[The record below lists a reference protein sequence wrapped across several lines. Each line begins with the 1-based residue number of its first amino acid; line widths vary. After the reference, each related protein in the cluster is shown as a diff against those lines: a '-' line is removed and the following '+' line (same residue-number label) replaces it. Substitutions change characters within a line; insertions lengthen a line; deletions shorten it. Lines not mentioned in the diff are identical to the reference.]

1 MQVSNLSNQSLELL
15 GPSQK
20 LEESS
25 SRSPTNNVLK
35 EKLENKTSEDQKKP
49 ENYEEMVKTIQKE
62 LEQLNVR
69 LVFSVDKDTDEL
81 VVKVID
87 PQTEEV
93 IRQIPPQELLEIR
106 KKLDELVGILFDA
119 RV

>member
-1 MQVSNLSNQSLELL
+1 MQISRLSTHNIEAISQSQQPDKDFPRSASNE
-15 GPSQK
+15 
-20 LEESS
+20 
-25 SRSPTNNVLK
+25 VFK
-35 EKLENKTSEDQKKP
+35 EKIENKMPEDQKRP
-49 ENYEEMVKTIQKE
+49 ESYENIVKTIQKE

-69 LVFSVDKDTDEL
+69 LVISVDKDTKDF

-87 PQTEEV
+87 PQTDEI